1 MAQLWAERCNPIGIG
16 SRLGCRMSKLQRH
29 IGDLPYAR
37 EQRGANLLLLL
48 WPCTESKTP

>member
-16 SRLGCRMSKLQRH
+16 ARLGCRMSKLQRH